1 MITQAVLDFLR
12 DVVLNWV
19 SGVGSLASG
28 VGASAAG
35 AAIGGVA
42 AQAGHFLALFISP
55 GVWPAIVTA
64 WGIWLVV
71 WLTTGL
77 IAIVAR
83 RGTSA

>member
-1 MITQAVLDFLR
+1 MITQSILDFFR
-12 DVVLNWV
+12 DLVLNWV
-19 SGVGSLASG
+19 TGVGDIAHG
-28 VGASAAG
+28 VGAGAAG

-55 GVWPAIVTA
+55 GVWPSIVTA
-64 WGIWLVV
+64 WGIWLAV

-83 RGTSA
+83 RGSSS

>member
-1 MITQAVLDFLR
+1 MIVQGFLDFLR

-19 SGVGSLASG
+19 SGVGTLAAG
-28 VGASAAG
+28 MGAGSAG

-55 GVWPAIVTA
+55 GVWPAVVTA
-64 WGIWLVV
+64 WGIWLLLWVA
-71 WLTTGL
+71 TGA

-83 RGTSA
+83 RNASS